1 MPPRSHRPDDEGW
14 FSRAVAVIGI
24 AARFPGSPDYHAYWR
39 NLSAGRS
46 QITEVPADRFDWR
59 RYYGDPVQG
68 TNKTNSKWGGFLDS
82 IDRFDA
88 AFFGISPR
96 EADLM
101 DPQQRFMLEMTW
113 HCLED
118 AGYAPSTLARGRV
131 GVYIGVCNYD
141 YKELEDQFLGRMT
154 GHRQTGSWTT
164 CIPNRVSYWYNFHGP
179 SFPIDTGCSSSLLTV
194 HSAIQSLRLGEC
206 DLALAGGVSLI
217 CSPLRYIGFG
227 QLGMLSPTGRCWTFD
242 AAADGYVRGEG
253 AGLLLLK
260 PLTKALEDGD
270 PIYGVIRGS
279 ASNHGGRARTLTSPN
294 AYAQTQVIVDAHLDA
309 GVSPDTVTY
318 IETHGTGTPLGD
330 PIEIHGLKR
339 AFQRLGRQ
347 FGVRD
352 TPAGHCGLGTVKTY
366 IGHTE
371 AAAGV
376 AGLINVLLSL
386 KHRALPGLQNFRTP
400 NPRIELDGSPFYLIE
415 KTRDWNPVDAAGRP
429 LPRRAGISSFGAGGA
444 NAHLVIEEAPGRAAP
459 PADGTRSARVIALSA
474 KSDAA
479 LRAMAGKY
487 AAHLA
492 ERAGT
497 RLGDVALTTTTGREH
512 LDRRLA
518 LVAESTAGL
527 AETLRTFADGGSP
540 AGLAFAGADGARPFE
555 TAFLFTGQGSQYGN
569 MGRGLFESRP
579 VFRRALERCDAILR
593 PHLERPLLDVLYGSS
608 QGALDD
614 TACTQPAL
622 FALEYALSELWR
634 SWGIRPAAV
643 IGHSVGEFVA
653 ATIAGVFGL
662 EDALRLVA
670 ARGRLMQA
678 LPRDGA
684 MVAVFADEARVA
696 RALATHRDDVSIAA
710 VNGTEQVVV
719 SGRRETVQALTRAFA
734 AEGVRVEPLVV
745 SHAFHS
751 PLMRPML
758 DAFEK
763 VAGGVTYAPPAI
775 PFVSNVTGA
784 LAGAEVARP
793 SYWRDHVLAAVRFH
807 DGLRALHAAGHR
819 RFLEIGPRPTLSA
832 LGRRSLPV
840 DAARFWPSLRKE
852 GSDLRDLL
860 ETVAALHVEGAVV
873 DWSAIHDGGGDRR
886 IALPTYPFEARR
898 YWLNLEE
905 EGAPMVARPGA
916 PATGASHP
924 LLGRRHAVASR
935 PDEAIFE
942 STQSLASSPPF
953 LADHRV
959 FDTAVVPA
967 VAIIE
972 MMLAGVAGGD
982 GAPPVLEDV
991 EIRLPLVLGDEE
1003 RTVQCIVEPAG
1014 GTARAVRIFSR
1025 QEDGA
1030 WRLHASASAVAGA
1043 AAGGGASTRV
1053 DRAALETECPDS
1065 ISVDEFYQQAQARG
1079 LAYGPGFRAVDSIR
1093 RGVRSAL
1100 GRIRLPEGVGGGG
1113 YLLHPVLFDGGLQV
1127 LLAALPGDARA
1138 TWLPVSTRRVR
1149 IRRDA
1154 GQAPAHDPAH
1164 DPGRGVARALWSHA
1178 RLRGETGAAGALLAD
1193 VKIFDDAGALVAE
1206 VEGLT
1211 LRPATPAA
1219 LRPSGRESW
1228 RDWLYEVE
1236 WRPKA
1241 ARGAF
1246 TRPDWLPSPGALDAA
1261 LVPDAAALPLPADRP
1276 GTAGICERLEAAA
1289 LGCTVAAFRKKG
1301 FDFTTGDRV
1310 TEAQVVAR
1318 LGVVATQKRL
1328 VGRLLESLAEEGIL
1342 RRDGDVWVVARTP
1355 AAADPT
1361 RLLDAVLDA
1370 FPEAEP
1376 ELSLLRRTG
1385 PHLADVLDGRSDPL
1399 QLLFPGGDTQAATH
1413 LYEDSLEPRAAN
1425 TLVARAVVRAL
1436 ERQPK
1441 DGVVRIL
1448 EIGAGTGATTASVLP
1463 VLCADRAEYTFTDIT
1478 AMFTAKARDK
1488 FHAAPFVRYG
1498 VLDVEVSPE
1507 TQGFEPGS
1515 FDLVLAA
1522 NVIHATRDLAV
1533 AVENIHRLLAP
1544 GGLLLLLEGSARRRW
1559 IDLTFGLLEGWWRF
1573 ADHALRPAY
1582 PLIGPEAWTRLLMH
1596 AGYDA
1601 VETVEL
1607 PRDPARLIYPQS
1619 VVIARAAPRTADT
1632 RSAAA
1637 VRKRWLV
1644 CGDASGVGSALA
1656 DRLRETGD
1664 ECTVAVAGSGF
1675 KKRGAG
1681 RFLLDPTDPTQV
1693 RRLLSE
1699 LDAPPDGVVHL
1710 FSLDTRPPESLDGG
1724 GPVEAARIGCLS
1736 ALNLVQALVRSDTPP
1751 PGLWLVTR
1759 GARQVVEAD
1768 PVTGVTQAGLWG
1780 MAKAITLEHP
1790 ELRCVPVDL
1799 DPDSG
1804 PADVDALARE
1814 LRIGDGH
1821 KDDHVAFRRGARYM
1835 GRLRRVDAVGSPAP
1849 DRRELPSETPFRLHA
1864 ESKGTLDALRWAPAE
1879 RTAPGPGEVEIGV
1892 RACGLNFVDV
1902 MDALGLAPDARQG
1915 YGLECAG
1922 EITAVGAGVSGL
1934 REGDEVVAVADGCMR
1949 QYVVTPASL
1958 VVKKPPNLSMAEAA
1972 SIPANFLT
1980 AHYALN
1986 EVAKV
1991 ARGETVLVHVASGGT
2006 GMAAVQ
2012 LALSAGAEVWGTA
2025 SPGKWPAV
2033 KALGVT
2039 RVMSSRTLDF
2049 ADQIGAAGGGRGV
2062 DVVLNSL
2069 AGEFIPKS
2077 FTVLKE
2083 DGRFLEI
2090 GKTGVYTPEQA
2101 SAVRPRALYATINLF
2116 RMCRDEP
2123 AKVGAMLRHLIDRF
2137 AAGELHPVPIRELP
2151 ATDVV
2156 TAFRTM
2162 QGARHVGKLVVTLP
2176 AAPGAA
2182 VRMRPDATYLVVG
2195 GLGGLGPSVAGWLA
2209 QSGARH
2215 VALMGRR
2222 GVHEEARERLQ
2233 ALEAAGVAVRVLQ
2246 GDVTRRD
2253 DVERALEEIR
2263 ASMPPL
2269 RGVIHSAGLL
2279 DDGILMQQS
2288 WERFAFVMGPKM
2300 DGAWHLHALTRD
2312 LHLDFFVLFSSVASL
2327 LGSKGQANHS
2337 AANAFLDSLAA
2348 YRRARGL
2355 PGLSI
2360 NWGAWSGIGAAARRD
2375 QAERWSLRGMD
2386 WIPPDQGIEALA
2398 GVFLS
2403 AKPQTG
2409 VVPITD
2415 WGLFLAGR
2423 APSTFFESVGPAGGR
2438 TERADGSFLER
2449 LRGTPVDEQRALVIE
2464 QIRSEIRTVL
2474 GFDSTVA
2481 LDARTGFFD
2490 MGMDSLTSVELR
2502 NRLQVTFGAP
2512 LSSTVSFDHPN
2523 IGDLAG
2529 HLMRDVLKLE
2539 PPAGGAAPPEPG
2551 VAPRAGSDSGLD
2563 DLSDEELAEML
2574 GRELS
2579 DSRPRR
2585 KP

>member
-1 MPPRSHRPDDEGW
+1 MPLRSPRPDPEGW

-24 AARFPGSPDYHAYWR
+24 AARFPGSPDYDAYWR
-39 NLSAGRS
+39 NLASGRS
-46 QITEVPADRFDWR
+46 QIAEVPADRFDWR

-68 TNKTNSKWGGFLDS
+68 VNKTNSKWGGFLES

-118 AGYAPSTLARGRV
+118 AGYAPSSLARGRV

-242 AAADGYVRGEG
+242 AGADGYVRGEG

-270 PIYGVIRGS
+270 HIYGVIRGS
-279 ASNHGGRARTLTSPN
+279 ASNHGGKARTLTSPN

-309 GVSPDTVTY
+309 GVAPDTVTY

-339 AFQRLGRQ
+339 AFQRLGKQ

-352 TPAGHCGLGTVKTY
+352 APPGYCGLGTVKTY

-376 AGLINVLLSL
+376 AGLVNVLLAL
-386 KHRALPGLQNFRTP
+386 KHRALPGLQNFRSL
-400 NPRIELDGSPFYLIE
+400 NPRIELEGSPFHLIE
-415 KTRDWNPVDAAGRP
+415 KTRDWNPLDAAGRP

-444 NAHLVIEEAPGRAAP
+444 NAHLVIEEAPGGAARP
-459 PADGTRSARVIALSA
+459 GNGTRRPHVVALSA

-479 LRAMAGKY
+479 LRTLAGKY
-487 AAHLA
+487 AAFLA
-492 ERAGT
+492 ERQET
-497 RLGDVALTTTTGREH
+497 RLGDVGVTTTTGREH

-518 LVAESTAGL
+518 VVSESTTGL
-527 AETLRTFADGGSP
+527 ADALRAFADGGTP
-540 AGLAFAGADGARPFE
+540 AGLAHAGVDGARPFE
-555 TAFLFTGQGSQYGN
+555 VAFLFTGQGSQYAG
-569 MGRGLFESRP
+569 MGRGLYETQP
-579 VFRRALERCDAILR
+579 AFRRALDRCDAILR
-593 PHLERPLLDVLYGSS
+593 PLLEKPLLDVLFGAS
-608 QGALDD
+608 QGVLDD
-614 TACTQPAL
+614 TAYTQPAL
-622 FALEYALSELWR
+622 FSLEHALAELWR

-653 ATIAGVFGL
+653 AAVAGVFGL

-684 MVAVFADEARVA
+684 MAAVFADEARVA
-696 RALATHRDDVSIAA
+696 RALAAHRDELSIAA
-710 VNGTEQVVV
+710 VNGPEQVVV
-719 SGRRETVQALTRAFA
+719 SGRREAVQAVTRAFA

-763 VAGGVTYAPPAI
+763 VAGGVTYAAPAI

-784 LAGAEVARP
+784 LAGAEVARA

-807 DGLRALHAAGHR
+807 DGLRSLHAAGHL
-819 RFLEIGPRPTLSA
+819 RFLEIGPKPTLTA
-832 LGRRSLPV
+832 LGRRCLPAN
-840 DAARFWPSLRKE
+840 AARWWSSLRRE
-852 GSDLRDLL
+852 GTDLRDLL
-860 ETVAALHVEGAVV
+860 ETAAALHVEGAVV
-873 DWSAIHDGGGDRR
+873 DWSAIHEGSGDRR
-886 IALPTYPFEARR
+886 VALPTYPFEARR
-898 YWLNLEE
+898 HWLNLEE
-905 EGAPMVARPGA
+905 AGAPVATLPGRA
-916 PATGASHP
+916 DGEAAHP

-935 PDEAIFE
+935 PDEVIFE
-942 STQSLASSPPF
+942 STQSLAASPPF

-959 FDTAVVPA
+959 FDSAVLPA
-967 VAIIE
+967 VAFIE
-972 MMLAGVAGGD
+972 MLLASTATGD
-982 GAPPVLEDV
+982 GPLPVLEDV
-991 EIRLPLVLGDEE
+991 EIRLPLLITDQE
-1003 RTVQCIVEPAG
+1003 RTVQCVVEPAG
-1014 GTARAVRIFSR
+1014 ESARAVRIFSR
-1025 QEDGA
+1025 QDDGG
-1030 WRLHASASAVAGA
+1030 WRLHATGRAV
-1043 AAGGGASTRV
+1043 AAGGDAMRV
-1053 DRAALETECPDS
+1053 DRAALEAGCPEPIAADA
-1065 ISVDEFYQQAQARG
+1065 FYQQARARG
-1079 LAYGPGFRAVDSIR
+1079 LEYGPGFRAVESIR
-1093 RGVRSAL
+1093 RGERSAL
-1100 GRIRLPEGVGGGG
+1100 GRIRLPEGVGEGG

-1127 LLAALPGDARA
+1127 LLAALPGDAGA
-1138 TWLPVSTRRVR
+1138 TWLPVSARRVR
-1149 IRRDA
+1149 IARRDT
-1154 GQAPAHDPAH
+1154 
-1164 DPGRGVARALWSHA
+1164 RALWSHA
-1178 RLRGETGAAGALLAD
+1178 RLRPGSDPSGALTADLRLFDDTGAP
-1193 VKIFDDAGALVAE
+1193 VAE

-1219 LRPSGRESW
+1219 LRPSEREAW

-1241 ARGAF
+1241 ARGSF
-1246 TRPDWLPSPGALDAA
+1246 TRPDWLPAPAALDAA
-1261 LVPDAAALPLPADRP
+1261 LVAEAAALPLPADRP
-1276 GTAGICERLEAAA
+1276 GVPGIRERLETAA
-1289 LGCTVAAFRKKG
+1289 LGCTTTAFRKLG
-1301 FDFTTGDRV
+1301 FAFTPGDRL
-1310 TEAQVVAR
+1310 TTAQFATRLNVVA
-1318 LGVVATQKRL
+1318 AQKRL
-1328 VGRLLESLAEEGIL
+1328 LGRLLESLAEDGIL
-1342 RRDGDVWVVARTP
+1342 TPDGDAWVVARTP
-1355 AAADPT
+1355 LESDPT
-1361 RLLDAVLDA
+1361 RLLDAVLET
-1370 FPEAEP
+1370 FPESEP

-1385 PHLADVLDGRSDPL
+1385 PFLAEVLDGRSDPL
-1399 QLLFPGGDTQAATH
+1399 QLLFPGGDTRAATH

-1425 TLVARAVVRAL
+1425 TLVARAVARAV
-1436 ERQPK
+1436 ERLPV
-1441 DGVVRIL
+1441 DSTVRIL

-1463 VLCADRAEYTFTDIT
+1463 ALPADRSEYLFTDIT
-1478 AMFTAKARDK
+1478 AMFTAKAREK
-1488 FHAAPFVRYG
+1488 FRAAPFVRYG
-1498 VLDVEVSPE
+1498 VLDVETSPE
-1507 TQGFEPGS
+1507 AQGFEPGS

-1522 NVIHATRDLAV
+1522 NVIHATRDLAE
-1533 AVENIHRLLAP
+1533 AVENIRRLLAP
-1544 GGLLLLLEGSARRRW
+1544 GGLLILLEGSARRRW

-1573 ADHALRPAY
+1573 ADHDLRSGY
-1582 PLIGPEAWTRLLMH
+1582 PLIGPRDWTRLLTSR
-1596 AGYDA
+1596 GYDA

-1619 VVIARAAPRTADT
+1619 VVIARAAASADT
-1632 RSAAA
+1632 RPAAGP
-1637 VRKRWLV
+1637 KRWLV

-1656 DRLRETGD
+1656 DRLREAGD
-1664 ECTVAVAGSGF
+1664 VCTLATAGSGF
-1675 KKRGAG
+1675 KTRGAG
-1681 RFLLDPTDPTQV
+1681 RYLLDPADPAQI

-1699 LDAPPDGVVHL
+1699 LETPPDGVVHL
-1710 FSLDTRPPESLDGG
+1710 WSLDAPPPDSLDGG

-1751 PGLWLVTR
+1751 PALWLVTR
-1759 GARQVVEAD
+1759 GARQVVEPD
-1768 PVTGVTQAGLWG
+1768 PVTGVAQAGLWG

-1799 DPDSG
+1799 DPEAG
-1804 PADVDALARE
+1804 PADVDALVRE

-1821 KDDHVAFRRGARYM
+1821 KDDHVALRRGTRYM
-1835 GRLRRVDAVGSPAP
+1835 GRLRRAGAAGSVAP
-1849 DRRELPSETPFRLHA
+1849 DRREPPSDTPFRLHA
-1864 ESKGTLDALRWAPAE
+1864 ESKGTLDALRWVPAA
-1879 RTAPGPGEVEIGV
+1879 RTPPGPGEVEIRV
-1892 RACGLNFVDV
+1892 MACGLNFVDV
-1902 MDALGLAPDARQG
+1902 MDALGLAPEPRRG

-1922 EITAVGAGVSGL
+1922 EIAAVGAGVDDL
-1934 REGDEVVAVADGCMR
+1934 RAGDEVVAVAEGCMR

-1958 VVKKPPNLSMAEAA
+1958 VVKKPPTLSMAEAA

-1991 ARGETVLVHVASGGT
+1991 ARGERVLVHVAAGGT

-2012 LALSAGAEVWGTA
+2012 LARSAGAEVWGTA
-2025 SPGKWPAV
+2025 SPGKWPA
-2033 KALGVT
+2033 AASLGVT
-2039 RVMSSRTLDF
+2039 RVMNSRTLEF
-2049 ADQIGAAGGGRGV
+2049 ADQIREATGGRGV

-2077 FTVLKE
+2077 FAALKD

-2090 GKTGVYTPEQA
+2090 GKTAVFTAEQA
-2101 SAVRPRALYATINLF
+2101 AAVRPRALYATINLF
-2116 RMCRDEP
+2116 RMCREEP
-2123 AKVGAMLRHLIDRF
+2123 VKVGAMLRRLIDRF
-2137 AAGELHPVPIRELP
+2137 AAGELRPVPIRELP
-2151 ATDVV
+2151 ATEVL

-2162 QGARHVGKLVVTLP
+2162 QGAKHVGKLVVTLP
-2176 AAPGAA
+2176 AAPGAE
-2182 VRMRPDATYLVVG
+2182 VRTRPDATYLVVG
-2195 GLGGLGPSVAGWLA
+2195 GLGGLGPSVAAWLA
-2209 QSGARH
+2209 RTGARH
-2215 VALMGRR
+2215 VALMGRS
-2222 GVHEEARERLQ
+2222 GVHEEAKERLS
-2233 ALEAAGVAVRVLQ
+2233 ALEKAGVAIRVLQ

-2253 DVERALEEIR
+2253 DVRRALQEIR

-2300 DGAWHLHALTRD
+2300 DGAWHLHTLTRD
-2312 LHLDFFVLFSSVASL
+2312 LDLDFFVLFSSVASL

-2348 YRRARGL
+2348 HRRARGL

-2375 QAERWSLRGMD
+2375 QEERFTLRGMD
-2386 WIPPDQGIEALA
+2386 WIPPDSGIEALG

-2403 AKPQTG
+2403 ARPQIA

-2423 APSTFFESVGPAGGR
+2423 APSTFFEAVEPAGGR
-2438 TERADGSFLER
+2438 TERADGSFLKR
-2449 LRGTPVDEQRALVIE
+2449 LRETPADERRALVMD
-2464 QIRSEIRTVL
+2464 QIGAEIRTVL
-2474 GFDSTVA
+2474 GFDPAVA
-2481 LDARTGFFD
+2481 LDPRAGFFD

-2502 NRLQVTFGAP
+2502 NRLQVTFGAT

-2523 IGDLAG
+2523 IGALAD
-2529 HLMRDVLKLE
+2529 HLMRDVLALE
-2539 PPAGGAAPPEPG
+2539 APARGSAAPAGPGGA
-2551 VAPRAGSDSGLD
+2551 RAGDAAASGLD

-2574 GRELS
+2574 GQELS